1 MTTRIALSRI
11 TADPNQPRKKFDETA
26 LNELAASIHQ
36 NGLIQSITVRPAG
49 KGKRGFIIVAGERR
63 WRSHKILVARGLK
76 AFASIECHVQK
87 KGAAAADTRVK
98 QIAENLTRENLEPME
113 EARAFASLKEE
124 FGFDDD
130 QIAKRLGLAPFRVTW
145 RLSLLNLSP
154 PIAKMVESGQIDR
167 QLALEAARLPDHRQQ
182 TQLVQMVNRGQVAGW
197 GAIRNAVGTML
208 DGTTAEDLFGTDAP
222 RASAAD
228 VATVES
234 MEQRIERVA
243 GVLARGW
250 RDGECIIACKVSP
263 DRATHLADRIAGM
276 KSALAHMERE
286 LRNAAG
292 QATIVLR
299 AS

>member
-11 TADPNQPRKKFDETA
+11 APDPKQPRKKFDETH
-26 LNELAASIHQ
+26 LDELANSIKE
-36 NGLIQSITVRPAG
+36 NGLIQPITVRSAG
-49 KGKRGFIIVAGERR
+49 RGKRGFIIVAGERR
-63 WRSHKILVARGLK
+63 FRAHKILAARGLK
-76 AFASIECHVQK
+76 KFVSIECHVQK
-87 KGAAAADTRVK
+87 NGSGADTRIK
-98 QIAENLTRENLEPME
+98 QIAENLNRADLEPME
-113 EARAFASLKEE
+113 EARAFSSLKEE
-124 FGFDDD
+124 FGLDDD

-154 PIAKMVESGQIDR
+154 PIARMVEGGQIDR

-182 TQLVQMVNRGQVAGW
+182 TMLVQMVNRGQVSGW
-197 GAIRNAVGTML
+197 GAVRQAVDTML
-208 DGTTAEDLFGTDAP
+208 DGTTARDLFGSDAP
-222 RASAAD
+222 RASAED
-228 VATVES
+228 VRTVES
-234 MEQRIERVA
+234 MEERIERA
-243 GVLARGW
+243 ARALSQGW

-292 QATIVLR
+292 QATIVLKA